1 MPLNII
7 RNNIVKVSA
16 DAIVNTANPEVAV
29 GAGVDQTIYEAAGF
43 EELLAERAKIGPMRP
58 GQAAAT
64 PAFALDAKYII
75 HTVGPVWCGG
85 DFGEREA
92 VASCYRKSLQL
103 ADELKCESIAFPLIS
118 TGTYGF
124 PKDQALK
131 IAISEI
137 SDFLFTHEMMVY
149 LVVYDRE
156 AFVISGK
163 AFSDIRSYI
172 EEEDVKRTYGSG
184 MSGTYYNTTITEGYS
199 RRRRDMDREYLE
211 ESRRRRDLDKER
223 LERFRRRREEVKRR
237 REQNVAEEQTM
248 YPGAGAGYSKSLDE
262 LLNEET
268 ESFQDMLFRIIDR
281 KGLKDP
287 EVYKKANLDR
297 KLFSK
302 IRSSKKYLPQKK
314 TVLALAI
321 ALELNMDETL
331 DLMRRAGITLNPNN
345 RFDKIVAY
353 CIRHKIYNIYE
364 INTYLFEYDE
374 PTLGADS

>member
-1 MPLNII
+1 
-7 RNNIVKVSA
+7 
-16 DAIVNTANPEVAV
+16 
-29 GAGVDQTIYEAAGF
+29 
-43 EELLAERAKIGPMRP
+43 
-58 GQAAAT
+58 
-64 PAFALDAKYII
+64 
-75 HTVGPVWCGG
+75 
-85 DFGEREA
+85 
-92 VASCYRKSLQL
+92 
-103 ADELKCESIAFPLIS
+103 
-118 TGTYGF
+118 
-124 PKDQALK
+124 
-131 IAISEI
+131 
-137 SDFLFTHEMMVY
+137 
-149 LVVYDRE
+149 
-156 AFVISGK
+156 
-163 AFSDIRSYI
+163 
-172 EEEDVKRTYGSG
+172 
-184 MSGTYYNTTITEGYS
+184 
-199 RRRRDMDREYLE
+199 MDREYLE

-364 INTYLFEYDE
+364 INTYLFEYDSPDAVLCSADLYYDSLDDLKE
-374 PTLGADS
+374 EWNGLIDRRGWIDLGDPLPGCQHDAFLPLRVKGRNTGNPQWGTYEILKDGAWVEYKTAKENVQE